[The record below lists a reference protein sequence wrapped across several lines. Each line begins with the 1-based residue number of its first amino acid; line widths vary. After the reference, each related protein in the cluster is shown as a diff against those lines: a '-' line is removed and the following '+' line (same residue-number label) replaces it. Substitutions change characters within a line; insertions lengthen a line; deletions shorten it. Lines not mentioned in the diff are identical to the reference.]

1 MSSEI
6 AFCEAL
12 NRIIAC
18 IDYGDRQ
25 VLDQF
30 SLTVPRY
37 YALKRIQEDP
47 GGSPTTLSALMLTNK
62 SSTTRLIRSMEEE
75 GLV

>member
-37 YALKRIQEDP
+37 YALKRI
-47 GGSPTTLSALMLTNK
+47 
-62 SSTTRLIRSMEEE
+62 
-75 GLV
+75 